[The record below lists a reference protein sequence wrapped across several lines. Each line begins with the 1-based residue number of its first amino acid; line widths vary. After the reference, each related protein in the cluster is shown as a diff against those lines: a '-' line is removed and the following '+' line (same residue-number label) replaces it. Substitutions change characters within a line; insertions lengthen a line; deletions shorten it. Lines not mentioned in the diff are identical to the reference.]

1 MAIVI
6 RELRTQINMV
16 QKNLALAN
24 QAGLG
29 YEADLHR
36 ARLQDL
42 MDIAARVDIDVTPW
56 VDQSLLPP
64 LAHAVRPGGRTR
76 DETPSGRRPPAA
88 SAGTCC
94 PS

>member
-64 LAHAVRPGGRTR
+64 LAQAKG
-76 DETPSGRRPPAA
+76 
-88 SAGTCC
+88 
-94 PS
+94 